1 MFTILD
7 SCLAGFFLFFYCV
20 VFVLTFFVCFFTV
33 FVVVLLFSCLF
44 FTVFVFVM
52 TVLFLCARFD
62 CFVPDN
68 VYTYDTLLLLSLV
81 RMFNHSVGD
90 NSYDDT
96 SRVTCLG
103 DDKDGGTDTDLSFG
117 YGVGCCS

>member
-20 VFVLTFFVCFFTV
+20 VFVLTFFV
-33 FVVVLLFSCLF
+33 F
-44 FTVFVFVM
+44 FTVFVFVL
-52 TVLFLCARFD
+52 TVLFLWARFD
-62 CFVPDN
+62 WFVPDN

-81 RMFNHSVGD
+81 RMFNHSVRD

>member
-1 MFTILD
+1 ML
-7 SCLAGFFLFFYCV
+7 
-20 VFVLTFFVCFFTV
+20 VLTV
-33 FVVVLLFSCLF
+33 
-44 FTVFVFVM
+44 
-52 TVLFLCARFD
+52 
-62 CFVPDN
+62 FVPDN

-81 RMFNHSVGD
+81 RMFNHSVRD

>member
-1 MFTILD
+1 
-7 SCLAGFFLFFYCV
+7 
-20 VFVLTFFVCFFTV
+20 
-33 FVVVLLFSCLF
+33 
-44 FTVFVFVM
+44 
-52 TVLFLCARFD
+52 
-62 CFVPDN
+62 
-68 VYTYDTLLLLSLV
+68 
-81 RMFNHSVGD
+81 MFNHSVRD